1 MQISVDSFAE
11 AYSLLRKELLEAPL
25 VAPRGMKTKELL
37 GTTIHL
43 RNPRNRL
50 GFHKDRGYSLPLM
63 IAEAIMLFS
72 DSDRLEHLAFINPRM
87 KMYSDTGS
95 TLFGAYGNRI
105 HTNIQDVLRKLKDD
119 SSTRQAVL
127 PIIRPY
133 DLRVVT
139 KDFPCTQVLQ
149 LMIRDNKL
157 HMFTTMRSNDFGWG
171 LQYDLPVFTIFQEI
185 LANTL
190 QVEVGEYWHTANSLH
205 IYDYHFDLLEKIE
218 ALDPVEFEVHYE
230 LEHMNAL
237 SDVVSVIHKLQHTDL
252 EKEVSQFLMI
262 LHSFLRRKQHL
273 SYQRLPDY
281 LDWANQFLEYEL
293 NNDK

>member
-11 AYSLLRKELLEAPL
+11 AYSILRKELLEAPL
-25 VAPRGMKTKELL
+25 VAPRGLKTKELL

-149 LMIRDNKL
+149 LMIRDSKL

-218 ALDPVEFEVHYE
+218 ALDPVEFEVYYE
-230 LEHMNAL
+230 LEHMSAL
-237 SDVVSVIHKLQHTDL
+237 SDVVSAIHKLKHADL